1 MSDIK
6 STEPEALRGLEFIQQ
21 QERAE
26 AQRERVASLLEDK
39 KIILQELLGFIP
51 KLGDI
56 VANTAF
62 LYIDTKGIETA
73 ERESIIESK
82 DSSQLAETKE
92 KIRKLKELFA
102 SVRHDGNHDTFIV
115 LETDDLI
122 TFLKQLT
129 LLD

>member
-26 AQRERVASLLEDK
+26 AQRERVAFLLEDK

-82 DSSQLAETKE
+82 GSSQLAETKE
-92 KIRKLKELFA
+92 KIRKLNELFA